1 MAQLAENLD
10 VVPGMQGMQAKLV
23 VDVVTSTLK
32 AMWTSVT
39 TPIGI
44 VAEKTGLATLLGT
57 SCKADGSISNIDQ
70 VMNLQRPEEEDGLPI
85 SVTQKLMLRICVHH
99 GEELPLEKTYLQIVV
114 QASPSDEIKTFN
126 SRAASPSHNPVWDF
140 LVEQELEVRANRV
153 PSIEIK
159 VLSWQLI
166 GPREL
171 GSAFLMASIHG
182 GHVHRQEL
190 TLKAAD
196 SFLPSFST
204 PLTSKL
210 MVAWQLCNPS
220 AFRPDLSR
228 VAEMSS
234 MALTKRIFRMQMDLR
249 RLEVLKGVVGA
260 IPGVDVDDP
269 KTFDF
274 IPDMCIRINCMKL
287 DEAGQ
292 KDDAVVYSEEVKVVM
307 KKGKISKH
315 VVFVVDETVDGKKD
329 LRAGQMSWVL
339 LENEISLMNYQLEL
353 SCIMLPKEVNNNN
366 SNANQMEEPPPLT
379 KEKVVGTWKG
389 LLADLHDKIS
399 NTKRKQHFAAQL
411 TSYDLRVGHIEVVF
425 DASEAGE
432 DVHEDALTLMAR
444 GSIPVNAGDAKQ
456 EWESHGTFY
465 VGIVACGLRLPSPMV
480 RVYSA
485 HGCHECRTYQVNSAG
500 DFIEFV
506 DFLPVAVSKYRQ
518 KVRIELW
525 SESNFFDAIG
535 TRERLVGEA
544 SVYAA
549 QPGRREWKH
558 LYGGALLSN
567 YRHQEEQMTRGNLAP
582 STYRGSLFL
591 NFSARPGGGSTEMQE
606 LVTTNRKK
614 AYLSVKLY
622 RGIYMDMYRN
632 QKVNVLIQLAGC
644 TIGWDKSQQRN
655 FNLLSF
661 PAKVDENGIMHFLG
675 HDSGWALFSEVNGW
689 VNRRTSQ
696 QQEALL
702 EVPKE
707 ISTAR
712 FFIVLKG
719 EEDKPPRSFGKMLI
733 SLDKERQPRWTR
745 VTYDQSVIQ
754 LPEEDRLFKD
764 DLAGFILGSATVVY
778 PRQKVEKGATKTD
791 GYDPKNMMAKSQS
804 LTLATRSISQL
815 MDDGDVAQSHMGD
828 LVNSIQ
834 PSKKKCLMVK
844 PGSVLCQ
851 PCMADRVLQVGD
863 LGADVQCC
871 VKNRVQVWCH
881 IDMLAARCLPAA
893 DKDGVADVTY
903 EIRVGDQAVL
913 FGDVIRSLNPTF
925 MHRLVIG
932 PIEVEADEEV
942 KVAKDDA
949 KVAKSDLLDL
959 PPIVVRML
967 DSDNDEVSFG
977 EKYELLGRAI
987 VHNPFFLDDPDA
999 VVDGK
1004 DGKQLDVNIVH
1015 KPAWYSLE
1023 SEGQTRFI
1031 RSNAGATCDESW
1043 NDRPRLLMA
1052 AGYSFC
1058 PQWKTSEKI
1067 EWGKDC
1073 TIAALKS
1080 EKADGEAN
1088 EVSFDLTL
1096 DVLGLRHLGSSE
1108 KTFLEDKMEL
1118 KISSYWVEKSNPI
1131 LKLDGTHSTSKG
1143 GASTFCGHKAEDED
1157 NMLFKR
1163 RSKGLLEFQ
1172 DKEDDD
1178 EATRAT
1184 EQPEDLDSVDLSPL
1198 SQASRTKSLGL
1209 AALRDQLT
1217 SNVKGAIVVSN
1228 QDVVGWKVKLPR
1240 YTVPVVPYL
1249 QKDRD
1254 DTVAAFGQPNE
1265 AAPEPVGAGAARPKQ
1280 QISGSDGPFVMLPD
1294 IVFQLKNGKND
1305 CGTLC
1310 LHLPAKY
1317 GQLTSSL
1324 RKVIRKAIR
1333 TRKIVVPWKKDGG
1346 AETEGDFLTLEEDD
1360 MVEVLKH
1367 DLHTGWAFGVKVY
1380 SSTTGAKSE
1389 AEIEEQGWFP
1399 DWAVDPSSNKS
1410 WAEVAAE
1417 EFSSLSPEI
1426 RSTARIEHLAESGEA
1441 CDFFVDVFASR
1452 AGKLRWNS
1460 KLQLGRLL
1468 LDQHLFTIEPEEPED
1483 DYADPEPHFFNH
1495 ADWMFGDPK
1504 AQEEPFDERVT
1515 PTFSCATQPVD
1526 KNQSNPKLLRSL
1538 AKPQTAWWITMEET
1552 HYKKTREKMV
1562 QDMEGRGVA
1571 SASIPDEKMH
1581 LKELTRLAALKG
1593 FRLVSKEHVPEATPP
1608 ERPQAFHKELEDIH
1622 NQTYMV
1628 HVGHRVERSEPETG
1642 KLARLKI
1649 GMPSSKAKQKKEAVT
1664 VRSVQG
1670 DTYKFSLT
1678 RNGRIK
1684 ICKDKSYLISM
1695 RADRALEV
1703 VEDGAIRAVQLAK
1716 DRAPLQVAPD
1726 QFQQLQKALN
1736 LFRAAEEEDDA
1747 GNEAQNVSDET
1758 PSYLLIKYRHSGTVI
1773 WAAPPEVFEW
1783 QATGALLFI
1792 VMEDSGRHVGVRI
1805 PSFDLR
1811 FKQECCWYPI
1821 KILMSQGEVTEMA
1834 AQIAQERKQAERD
1847 RQKGSHV
1854 APKNTNP
1861 HKDKNDINVIR
1872 DSMRV
1877 IRNSFCC
1884 RLKMAHGCSPHF
1896 SRPGTKNWY
1905 RTMLTEVFPEVDKL
1919 QKVPATMDAEL
1930 VKHFFLHRH
1939 MNIRQPMLT
1948 LGRKEACLL
1957 KGHIQV
1963 NEVKS
1968 EQKSKDGGKSSGWR
1982 DTMETMGG
1990 FFFDRREKEDREV
2003 LEKNKH
2009 LLPLSHLW
2017 VQNNVKIRVSVLTI
2031 RGLILDSNVSL
2042 EGAQVVATLNRR
2054 NGSVSTSRFHATM
2067 LENDRQSLDV
2077 YAHTSMD
2084 AVLAGEANLIIEVWS
2099 DASWSSSATK
2109 LARAQIDLEDRW
2121 FALQSRQLRQAS
2133 NEQWIMKNMSQ
2144 PSFGHAMDTA
2154 EMKKTGRRTW
2164 TENQYLAT
2172 ANIAPIEALALYD
2185 ADPLFADRQVGSMRL
2200 WVDMVEESYSLP
2212 EVHFSSG
2219 KKEEFEVRIRVK
2231 DVDGISVFKDFGERN
2246 DVYIKAELAIQS
2258 PGGGLQNKIFRT
2270 DTHRYAREK
2279 ACFNYEWVFQVPA
2292 PTHFCS
2298 VEFFMCDEDTFGE
2311 VDEIYK
2317 SKVVSLEKFIL
2328 RAYRRSM
2335 QGETVRKKVSHQVLF
2350 ETPSER
2356 TRSEDKQAPPEYDPR
2371 WGECRDRCWRNTCGR
2386 CSCCFNFIKRCLIR
2400 CSWYLCCCCKTAEMD
2415 WEVTPAVLKLEVEIL
2430 SAEEARL
2437 DPILRESQRFAEPKD
2452 RLDWTCA
2459 LTQPRKFF
2467 YNYIGPKNYF
2477 QLRRLAMVSS
2487 CLICTLLFL
2496 AVFYLLLQIILPAF
2510 QLHDRVVGTDSA

>member
-1 MAQLAENLD
+1 MAQLVADNLD
-10 VVPGMQGMQAKLV
+10 VVPGMQGMQAKLFVEV
-23 VDVVTSTLK
+23 VSSTLK
-32 AMWTSVT
+32 SIWTSVT
-39 TPIGI
+39 TPIGM
-44 VAEKTGLATLLGT
+44 VAEKTGVAALLGT
-57 SCKADGSISNIDQ
+57 SCKADGSITNMDQ
-70 VMNLQRPEEEDGLPI
+70 VMNVERPEEDDGHPI
-85 SVTQKLMLRICVHH
+85 SMTQKLMLRICVHH
-99 GEELPLEKTYLQIVV
+99 GEELPLERTYLQVVV

-126 SRAASPSHNPVWDF
+126 SRAASSSNNPVWDF
-140 LVEQELEVRANRV
+140 LVEQEIEVRANRV
-153 PSIEIK
+153 PSIEIR
-159 VLSWQLI
+159 VLSWQLV

-204 PLTSKL
+204 PLTSKI

-234 MALTKRIFRMQMDLR
+234 MALTKRIFRMQMDVR
-249 RLEVLKGVVGA
+249 RLELLKGVVGA
-260 IPGVDVDDP
+260 IPGVDADKP
-269 KTFDF
+269 ETFEY

-292 KDDAVVYSEEVKVVM
+292 KDEAVVYSEEVKVAM
-307 KKGKISKH
+307 KQGKIGKH
-315 VVFVVDETVDGKKD
+315 MVFRVDETVDGTKD
-329 LRAGQMSWVL
+329 PRAGQMSWVL

-353 SCIMLPKEVNNNN
+353 SCIMLPKEGNNNNN
-366 SNANQMEEPPPLT
+366 SNANQMEEPPRLT

-411 TSYDLRVGHIEVVF
+411 TSYDLRVGHIEVIF

-432 DVHEDALTLMAR
+432 DEHEDALTLMAR

-456 EWESHGTFY
+456 AWESHGTFY
-465 VGIVACGLRLPSPMV
+465 VGIAACGLRLPSPMV

-485 HGCHECRTYQVNSAG
+485 HGCHECRTYQVNAAG
-500 DFIEFV
+500 DFIEFA

-525 SESNFFDAIG
+525 SESNFLDAFSI
-535 TRERLVGEA
+535 RERLVGEA

-549 QPGRREWKH
+549 TPGRREWKH

-567 YRHQEEQMTRGNLAP
+567 YRHHEEQMTRGSLAP

-591 NFSARPGGGSTEMQE
+591 NFSARPGTGGTVMQE
-606 LVTTNRKK
+606 LVTTHRKK

-632 QKVNVLIQLAGC
+632 QKVHVLIQLAGC

-661 PAKVDENGIMHFLG
+661 PAQVDKNGIMHFLG
-675 HDSGWALFSEVNGW
+675 HDGWNLFSEVNGW
-689 VNRRTSQ
+689 VNRRTSEE
-696 QQEALL
+696 QEALL

-707 ISTAR
+707 SSTAR

-719 EEDKPPRSFGKMLI
+719 EEDKPPKSFGKMLI
-733 SLDKERQPRWTR
+733 SLGKEREPRWTR

-778 PRQKVEKGATKTD
+778 PPPKKEKGATKTD
-791 GYDPKNMMAKSQS
+791 NSDGGKNQMAQTGS
-804 LTLATRSISQL
+804 LDLATRSTNLL
-815 MDDGDVAQSHMGD
+815 MDDGEVAQD
-828 LVNSIQ
+828 VLVKGIQ

-851 PCMADRVLQVGD
+851 PCMAERVLQVGD
-863 LGADVQCC
+863 LGADVKCC

-932 PIEVEADEEV
+932 PIEVEADEKV

-949 KVAKSDLLDL
+949 KVDKSDLLDL

-987 VHNPFFLDDPDA
+987 VHNPFFLDHPDA

-1004 DGKQLDVNIVH
+1004 DGKQLDVNTVH
-1015 KPAWYSLE
+1015 SPAWYSLE

-1058 PQWKTSEKI
+1058 PRWKTSEKI
-1067 EWGKDC
+1067 EWGQDC

-1080 EKADGEAN
+1080 EKADGQAN

-1108 KTFLEDKMEL
+1108 KTLLEDKMEL
-1118 KISSYWVEKSNPI
+1118 KISSYWVEQSNPI

-1143 GASTFCGHKAEDED
+1143 GATSTFCGHKVEDED

-1163 RSKGLLEFQ
+1163 RAKGLLEFQ
-1172 DKEDDD
+1172 DREDDD

-1184 EQPEDLDSVDLSPL
+1184 EQADAEDSYLGSQDDSPRSV
-1198 SQASRTKSLGL
+1198 KSLGVS
-1209 AALRDQLT
+1209 ASRDRLT

-1254 DTVAAFGQPNE
+1254 DTVAAFGQPND
-1265 AAPEPVGAGAARPKQ
+1265 AAPLPVGTGAARPKQ

-1294 IVFQLKNGKND
+1294 IVFQLKNGKHD

-1317 GQLTSSL
+1317 GQLPSSL

-1333 TRKIVVPWKKDGG
+1333 TRKIVVPWKKEAG
-1346 AETEGDFLTLEEDD
+1346 AGDFLKLEEDD

-1417 EFSSLSPEI
+1417 EFSSLPPAI
-1426 RSTARIEHLAESGEA
+1426 RSIARIERVAESGEA
-1441 CDFFVDVFASR
+1441 CDYFVDVFASM

-1468 LDQHLFTIEPEEPED
+1468 LDQHLFTIEPEPPED
-1483 DYADPEPHFFNH
+1483 DDKDPEPHFFNP

-1504 AQEEPFDERVT
+1504 AEEEPFDERVT

-1526 KNQSNPKLLRSL
+1526 KHHPTPLLRSL
-1538 AKPQTAWWITMEET
+1538 AKPQTAWWVHMEET
-1552 HYKKTREKMV
+1552 HHKQAREKMQ
-1562 QDMEGRGVA
+1562 QDMEAGRLST
-1571 SASIPDEKMH
+1571 SAAIPDEKMH
-1581 LKELTRLAALKG
+1581 LKELTRLAAQKG
-1593 FRLVSKEHVPEATPP
+1593 FRLVSKDHVPEATPP
-1608 ERPQAFHKELEDIH
+1608 ERPQAFHKEIDDIH

-1628 HVGHRVERSEPETG
+1628 HVGHRVERSDPESG

-1664 VRSVQG
+1664 VRSTQG
-1670 DTYKFSLT
+1670 DSYKFSLT
-1678 RNGRIK
+1678 GNRTIK

-1703 VEDGAIRAVQLAK
+1703 VEDGATRAVQLSK

-1726 QFQQLQKALN
+1726 QFHQLQKALN
-1736 LFRAAEEEDDA
+1736 LFRAAEEQEDA
-1747 GNEAQNVSDET
+1747 GNEAAQTVSDET

-1783 QATGALLFI
+1783 QVTGALLFI
-1792 VMEDSGRHVGVRI
+1792 VMEDSGRYVGVRT

-1821 KILMSQGEVTEMA
+1821 KIQMSHGEVTELA
-1834 AQIAQERKQAERD
+1834 AQIALEKQQAERE
-1847 RQKGSHV
+1847 RQKGGQHQH
-1854 APKNTNP
+1854 AHAAAKNTNP
-1861 HKDKNDINVIR
+1861 HKNKSDINGIR

-1877 IRNSFCC
+1877 IKNSFCC
-1884 RLKMAHGCSPHF
+1884 RLKMAHCCSPNF

-1905 RTMLTEVFPEVDKL
+1905 RTMLTEVYPEVDKL

-1948 LGRKEACLL
+1948 LGQKEACLL
-1957 KGHIQV
+1957 KGHVQV
-1963 NEVKS
+1963 DEVKS
-1968 EQKSKDGGKSSGWR
+1968 DPKSQDGGTSSGW
-1982 DTMETMGG
+1982 MGA
-1990 FFFDRREKEDREV
+1990 FFGGRREKEDHEV

-2017 VQNNVKIRVSVLTI
+2017 VQNHVKIRVSVLTI
-2031 RGLILDSNVSL
+2031 RGLLVDSNVSL
-2042 EGAQVVATLNRR
+2042 EGAQVVVTLNRHDG
-2054 NGSVSTSRFHATM
+2054 NVSTSRFHATM
-2067 LENDRQSLDV
+2067 LEHDRQSLDV
-2077 YAHTSMD
+2077 YTHASMD

-2099 DASWSSSATK
+2099 DASWSSSASK
-2109 LARAQIDLEDRW
+2109 VARAQIDLEDRW
-2121 FALQSRQLRQAS
+2121 FALQGRQLRQAS
-2133 NEQWIMKNMSQ
+2133 NQQWIMKNLSE
-2144 PSFGHAMDTA
+2144 PSFGHAEDTA
-2154 EMKKTGRRTW
+2154 EMIKSGRRTW
-2164 TENQYLAT
+2164 TENPYLAT
-2172 ANIAPIEALALYD
+2172 ATLQPIESVALYD

-2212 EVHFSSG
+2212 EVHFSTG

-2246 DVYIKAELAIQS
+2246 DVYIKAELSIQS

-2328 RAYRRSM
+2328 KAQRRSM
-2335 QGETVRKKVSHQVLF
+2335 SGETVRKKVSHQVLF

-2356 TRSEDKQAPPEYDPR
+2356 TRSEDKQAPPEFDPR
-2371 WGECRDRCWRNTCGR
+2371 YRECRERCWRNTCGR
-2386 CSCCFNFIKRCLIR
+2386 CSCCFKCIKRCLIK
-2400 CSWYLCCCCKTAEMD
+2400 CSWYLCCCCQTPQLD
-2415 WEVTPAVLKLEVEIL
+2415 DVTPAVLKLELEIL
-2430 SAEEARL
+2430 SADEARL

-2467 YNYIGPKNYF
+2467 YNYIGPRNYF
-2477 QLRRLAMVSS
+2477 QLKRFCIFSS
-2487 CLICTLLFL
+2487 SLICVLLLL
-2496 AVFYLLLQIILPAF
+2496 AVIYLLLQIILPAW
-2510 QLHDRVVGTDSA
+2510 QLRDRMVGTDTA